1 MDVKKISPGGGI
13 IFSATPPVDTVLDP
27 QYILVSKMLNLFLSK
42 SVNTAH
48 TLMSSTNPYIQIVGN
63 MKQEINKY
71 NHNNKNI
78 QKQLQY
84 VYTSFEINST

>member
-1 MDVKKISPGGGI
+1 M
-13 IFSATPPVDTVLDP
+13 
-27 QYILVSKMLNLFLSK
+27 SKWAEES
-42 SVNTAH
+42 TQAH
-48 TLMSSTNPYIQIVGN
+48 TLVSSTKNPYIQIVGN